1 MNFRHVASL
10 AALNIF
16 FGVACGAFGA
26 HALQTRLTPAM
37 LAAWHTGVDYQQIH
51 GLGLFAVA
59 WLLAQNAV
67 GVFRV
72 AAGLMFIG
80 ILLFSGSL
88 YALALTDIRWLGAI
102 TPLGGLAFLG
112 AWLLVALGIWR
123 TPSTH

>member
-26 HALQTRLTPAM
+26 HALQARLTPAM
-37 LAAWHTGVDYQQIH
+37 LAVWHIGVDYQQIH

-112 AWLLVALGIWR
+112 AWLLVALGVWR

>member
-26 HALQTRLTPAM
+26 HALQTQLTPAM

-59 WLLAQNAV
+59 WLLAQN
-67 GVFRV
+67 
-72 AAGLMFIG
+72 L
-80 ILLFSGSL
+80 SL
-88 YALALTDIRWLGAI
+88 IHI
-102 TPLGGLAFLG
+102 
-112 AWLLVALGIWR
+112 
-123 TPSTH
+123 

>member
-112 AWLLVALGIWR
+112 AWLLVALGVWR

>member
-37 LAAWHTGVDYQQIH
+37 LAVWHIGVDYQQIH